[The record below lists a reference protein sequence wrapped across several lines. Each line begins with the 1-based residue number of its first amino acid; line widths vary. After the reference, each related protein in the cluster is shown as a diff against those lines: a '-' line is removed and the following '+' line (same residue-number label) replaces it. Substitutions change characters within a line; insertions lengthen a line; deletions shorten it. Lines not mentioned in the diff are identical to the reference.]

1 MVLLLAEPTRS
12 LPSDVVK
19 ADSENQATKTCGT
32 TAQHTDT
39 AETHERNG
47 GGSEVHVLISL
58 QVPQTVGVPVLAGG
72 HIGPRHGDLNLHV
85 KCGL

>member
-1 MVLLLAEPTRS
+1 MPARS
-12 LPSDVVK
+12 LASDAVK
-19 ADSENQATKTCGT
+19 AESENQATNTCGT

-39 AETHERNG
+39 AETHERNA
-47 GGSEVHVLISL
+47 GGSEVHVLIIL

-72 HIGPRHGDLNLHV
+72 HIGSRHGDLNLHV